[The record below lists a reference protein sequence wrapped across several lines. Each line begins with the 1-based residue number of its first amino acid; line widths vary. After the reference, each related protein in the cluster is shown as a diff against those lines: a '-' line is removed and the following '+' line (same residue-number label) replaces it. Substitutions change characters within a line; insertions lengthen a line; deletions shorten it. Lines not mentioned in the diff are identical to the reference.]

1 MSGNFDKIICV
12 TNRKLCEKPLEEQLA
27 FLGKKGISR
36 VILREKDL
44 PEEEYARLAKR
55 VLGVPEIELFIH
67 NFPNAARELSVKKI
81 HLPLAKLTREICAE
95 FKEVGA
101 SVHSP
106 EEAALAEK
114 LGASYVTAG
123 HIFATDC
130 KKGVPPRGLDFLE
143 NVCKSVKIPVYAIGG
158 ITRSNMHLALEKGA
172 AGVCVMSGLMNN
184 SFFEESKKVEF
195 DGNKNRP

>member
-1 MSGNFDKIICV
+1 MFMWADEMSENFDKIICV
-12 TNRKLCEKPLEEQLA
+12 TNRRLCAKPLEEQLA
-27 FLGKKGISR
+27 FLAKKGISR

-44 PEEEYARLAKR
+44 PEEEYAALAKR

-67 NFPNAARELSVKKI
+67 NFPNVARELSVKKI
-81 HLPLAKLTREICAE
+81 HFPLAKLTREICAE
-95 FKEVGA
+95 FEVVGA
-101 SVHSP
+101 SVHSV
-106 EEAALAEK
+106 EEAVEAEK
-114 LGASYVTAG
+114 LGAAYVTAG

-158 ITRSNMHLALEKGA
+158 ITRGNMHLALEAGA

-184 SFFEESKKVEF
+184 SFFE
-195 DGNKNRP
+195 